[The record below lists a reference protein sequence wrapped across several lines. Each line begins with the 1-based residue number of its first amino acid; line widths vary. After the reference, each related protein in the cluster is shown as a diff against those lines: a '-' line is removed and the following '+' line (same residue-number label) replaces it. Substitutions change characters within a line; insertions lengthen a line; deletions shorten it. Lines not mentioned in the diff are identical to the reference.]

1 MSIRQL
7 SIIKFMA
14 NLIVDEGNTLCKI
27 AVVDESE
34 VLCEVS
40 APEFDLAK
48 VAELAEQFSIEQ
60 AVVASTRG
68 GAEQI
73 CEQLRSKIKRVLH
86 FTSQTEVPIEIDYSS
101 RETLGTDR
109 IAVAVGVVCEMGIK
123 EALVVDMGSAITY
136 DIIENGAFKG
146 GNISLGVAMR
156 FKALHEFTAALP
168 LCDAT
173 EPNGEFG
180 RSTREAIEQ
189 GVMQGILHEIEGY
202 VARISSANVKKCI
215 IFCGGD
221 AESFVNR
228 IKNAIFAPR
237 KLMFTGLNRILEYNV
252 SKNNI

>member
-1 MSIRQL
+1 
-7 SIIKFMA
+7 MA

-27 AVVDESE
+27 AVVDKSE
-34 VLCEVS
+34 VLCEAS
-40 APEFDLAK
+40 APEFDMAK
-48 VAELAEQFSIEQ
+48 AAELAEQFAVEQ
-60 AVVASTRG
+60 AIVASTRG

-73 CEQLRSKIKRVLH
+73 CEQLREKIEKVLH
-86 FTSQTEVPIEIDYSS
+86 FTSQTDVPIEIEYSS
-101 RETLGTDR
+101 RQTLGADR

-123 EALVVDMGSAITY
+123 DALVVDMGSAITY
-136 DIIENGAFKG
+136 DIIENGAFRG

-156 FKALHEFTAALP
+156 FRALHEFTASLP
-168 LCDAT
+168 LCGAT

-180 RSTREAIEQ
+180 RSTKEAIEQ
-189 GVMQGILHEIEGY
+189 GVMQGVLYEIEGY
-202 VARISSANVKKCI
+202 AERISARNVKKCI

>member
-1 MSIRQL
+1 
-7 SIIKFMA
+7 MA

-27 AVVDESE
+27 AVLDKSE

-123 EALVVDMGSAITY
+123 EALVVDMRY
-136 DIIENGAFKG
+136 PRH
-146 GNISLGVAMR
+146 AMHAGWFGYR
-156 FKALHEFTAALP
+156 AWLAYHE
-168 LCDAT
+168 
-173 EPNGEFG
+173 
-180 RSTREAIEQ
+180 TR
-189 GVMQGILHEIEGY
+189 
-202 VARISSANVKKCI
+202 
-215 IFCGGD
+215 
-221 AESFVNR
+221 
-228 IKNAIFAPR
+228 
-237 KLMFTGLNRILEYNV
+237 
-252 SKNNI
+252 

>member
-1 MSIRQL
+1 
-7 SIIKFMA
+7 MA

-27 AVVDESE
+27 AVLDKSE
-34 VLCEVS
+34 VLCEWS
-40 APEFDLAK
+40 AGEFDMAK
-48 VAELAEQFSIEQ
+48 AAELVEQFSVDK

-73 CEQLRSKIKRVLH
+73 CEQLRSKIDRVLH
-86 FTSQTEVPIEIDYSS
+86 FSSQTEVPIEIEYSS
-101 RETLGTDR
+101 RQTLGADR
-109 IAVAVGVVCEMGIK
+109 IAVAVGVVCEMGIRD
-123 EALVVDMGSAITY
+123 ALIVDMGSAITY
-136 DIIENGAFKG
+136 DIVEDGVFKG

-156 FKALHEFTAALP
+156 FKALNEFTASLP
-168 LCDAT
+168 LCEAT
-173 EPNGEFG
+173 EPNNKFG
-180 RSTREAIEQ
+180 QSTKEAIEQ

-202 VARISSANVKKCI
+202 VERISAENNKKSI